1 MSPRQN
7 AQLKILSGWKEIAN
21 YLGRGV
27 RTVQRYEREMGLTIH
42 RPAGKFRAAVV
53 ATKAELDEWITSP
66 RNTMSSGVKRR
77 ALESRTNK
85 LRASFLQID
94 CEIALTFASMALA
107 ASVPEKRR
115 RTTLT
120 ARKAYDTI
128 MRLRKDTEFSDEE
141 ADKLDARLRRL
152 KSQLQSLGQK
162 L

>member
-1 MSPRQN
+1 
-7 AQLKILSGWKEIAN
+7 
-21 YLGRGV
+21 
-27 RTVQRYEREMGLTIH
+27 
-42 RPAGKFRAAVV
+42 
-53 ATKAELDEWITSP
+53 
-66 RNTMSSGVKRR
+66 MSSGVKRR